1 MEKTH
6 EPLPTDRV
14 RIPSVERNHVPSFA
28 AFRDT
33 YFAPAQPLRAV
44 DGQKLSR
51 KKRRRLRRE
60 GGAAAVLADTAD
72 GDNDDDNDDNDD
84 DDVPELAD
92 GGKQNN
98 DV

>member
-60 GGAAAVLADTAD
+60 GGAAGTVPDGGNNDND
-72 GDNDDDNDDNDD
+72 GDDGDLDDDAPDLVDD
-84 DDVPELAD
+84 
-92 GGKQNN
+92 GKH
-98 DV
+98 DA